1 MTGALT
7 QSPTFLAEAARP
19 LACGFALAAGM
30 NVVATWK
37 SLAGGRWFRGLLWL
51 TLALV
56 WTYAAWRAGQGS
68 PPELPAWFKAA
79 CNAHLGPVALTVGSA
94 MLFAAGYLGR
104 RVLVVPAVAWLILN
118 AALAWLGLSLAD
130 ANFARIV
137 TRPDN
142 VPIVA
147 MVFLLGAALYTAM
160 RQAVEN
166 DRLLARGEQPV
177 ESDYADTVL
186 VWPDVVYLELIGAL
200 AATAVLVVW
209 SLLIR
214 APLEGPANPAVTP
227 NPSKAP
233 WYFLGL
239 QELLV
244 YFPPWIAGV
253 ALPLLIILGLMAIP
267 YLDANPRGNGYYSLR
282 GRHGAVVLFLF
293 GFLQL
298 WVLLILIGV
307 FFRGPNWS
315 FFGLYE
321 AHDPAKLVAAKN
333 VTLAEMFWNGVLH
346 RELPTVPDDAGRA
359 LRLTRLIWRELPGE
373 AVLLAWFVVA
383 PLALRFTLMR
393 RLRAAIG
400 AWRFWIMSFLLF
412 AMLAVPLK
420 MILVWTLHLS
430 YVIHMPEL
438 SFYF

>member
-1 MTGALT
+1 MTGVPFP
-7 QSPTFLAEAARP
+7 SPTFLAEAAGP
-19 LACGFALAAGM
+19 LACGFAIAASM
-30 NVVATWK
+30 NVCAVWRAV
-37 SLAGGRWFRGLLWL
+37 SGGKWFRGLFWL

-56 WTYAAWRAGQGS
+56 WAYAAWRAGQGS

-79 CNAHLGPVALTVGSA
+79 CNAHLGPVALTLGSCT
-94 MLFAAGYLGR
+94 LFVAGYLGR
-104 RVLVVPAVAWLILN
+104 RLLVVPAVAWLLLN

-147 MVFLLGAALYTAM
+147 MVFLLGAALYIAM

-166 DRLLARGEQPV
+166 DRRLARAQQPV

-200 AATAVLVVW
+200 AATAGLVVW

-253 ALPLLIILGLMAIP
+253 ALPLLIIAGLMAIP
-267 YLDANPRGNGYYSLR
+267 YLDVNPRASGYYSLR
-282 GRHGAVVLFLF
+282 GRHGAVALFLF

-307 FFRGPNWS
+307 FLRGPNWS

-321 AHDPAKLVAAKN
+321 AHDPAKIIVVKN
-333 VTLAEMFWNGVLH
+333 STLAEMFWSGALR
-346 RELPTVPDDAGRA
+346 RELPAVPDDAGRA
-359 LRLTRLIWRELPGE
+359 LRLTRLVWRELPGE
-373 AVLLAWFVVA
+373 AALLAWFVVV
-383 PLALRFTLMR
+383 PLGLRFTLMR
-393 RLRAAIG
+393 LLREAMG
-400 AWRFWIMSFLLF
+400 GWRFWIMSFLLF